1 MTHVQPASQPPTMR
15 VKPVSVSTPRRI
27 IRVTPLQSANPR
39 SILIPVNGV
48 SGVRT
53 IKIINAG
60 AKTQGGLNARA
71 KQMLNSSHIVSSI
84 DDDKDSSSSES
95 SEGQESVYP
104 RLKLT
109 G

>member
-1 MTHVQPASQPPTMR
+1 MTRVQPATQPPTMR
-15 VKPVSVSTPRRI
+15 VKPVSVSTPRRV
-27 IRVTPLQSANPR
+27 IRVTPLQSSNPR

-60 AKTQGGLNARA
+60 AKAQGGLNARA
-71 KQMLNSSHIVSSI
+71 KQMLNSSAIVSSV
-84 DDDKDSSSSES
+84 DDDKDSSSETSE
-95 SEGQESVYP
+95 EHESVYP
-104 RLKLT
+104 RLKLS